1 MARNRL
7 SIPHRPWPGPTRPRA
22 EPVVPMINVV
32 FLMLIFFLLAADFG
46 DPGARPGSTLT
57 RSETAA
63 APTPRVLVL
72 AVSGALSYGAFKEEA
87 AVSAAVAN
95 GPVRLQVAVTVE
107 AGLLAQALGRLARAG
122 AARVDV
128 VTSGGPAE

>member
-7 SIPHRPWPGPTRPRA
+7 HMPHRPWPGPSKPRS

-46 DPGARPGSTLT
+46 KPDARPGSTLT
-57 RSETAA
+57 RADA
-63 APTPRVLVL
+63 PPAPTPRVLVL
-72 AVSGALSYGAFKEEA
+72 AASGALSYGALTEDA
-87 AVSAAVAN
+87 ALAAAVAN
-95 GPVRLQVAVTVE
+95 GPVRLQVAVAVE
-107 AGLLAQALGRLARAG
+107 ASRLAQALGRLARAG

-128 VTSGGPAE
+128 VTAGGPAR